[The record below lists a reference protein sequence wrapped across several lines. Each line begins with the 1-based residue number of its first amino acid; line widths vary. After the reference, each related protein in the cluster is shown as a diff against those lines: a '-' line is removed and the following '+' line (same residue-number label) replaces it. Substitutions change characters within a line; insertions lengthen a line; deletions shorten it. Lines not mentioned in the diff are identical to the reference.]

1 MTLRLSH
8 RGRRLDRPPARC
20 PAFHPA
26 RRTFSVNFRP
36 WSPASS
42 GTGPH
47 EGRDRY
53 RTKRDDHCAAPTL
66 GRAVRCDRFGS
77 TREDERAVA
86 KIVGGF
92 QDPSSEVLAEAAAAF
107 GLLASAA
114 RLHIM
119 WALSQGESDVTHLA
133 DRVGGA
139 LPAVSQHLAK
149 LKLAGLVR
157 SRREGRRQVYYVDDP
172 DIVTVVRVMVG
183 QLTARETSSAPSD
196 RLREAG
202 V

>member
-1 MTLRLSH
+1 MAGARWASGATRVAELPPGVGA
-8 RGRRLDRPPARC
+8 GRSPLAGAGR
-20 PAFHPA
+20 
-26 RRTFSVNFRP
+26 
-36 WSPASS
+36 SPA
-42 GTGPH
+42 
-47 EGRDRY
+47 
-53 RTKRDDHCAAPTL
+53 
-66 GRAVRCDRFGS
+66 
-77 TREDERAVA
+77 
-86 KIVGGF
+86 
-92 QDPSSEVLAEAAAAF
+92 
-107 GLLASAA
+107 
-114 RLHIM
+114 
-119 WALSQGESDVTHLA
+119 HLA

-183 QLTARETSSAPSD
+183 QLTARETPSGTPP

>member
-1 MTLRLSH
+1 V
-8 RGRRLDRPPARC
+8 A
-20 PAFHPA
+20 
-26 RRTFSVNFRP
+26 TF
-36 WSPASS
+36 A
-42 GTGPH
+42 
-47 EGRDRY
+47 
-53 RTKRDDHCAAPTL
+53 
-66 GRAVRCDRFGS
+66 
-77 TREDERAVA
+77 
-86 KIVGGF
+86 GGLE
-92 QDPSSEVLAEAAAAF
+92 DPSADVLTEAAAAF

-119 WALSQGESDVTHLA
+119 WALSQGESDVSHLA

-183 QLTARETSSAPSD
+183 QLTARTAPAAARGSVS
-196 RLREAG
+196 RRP
-202 V
+202 